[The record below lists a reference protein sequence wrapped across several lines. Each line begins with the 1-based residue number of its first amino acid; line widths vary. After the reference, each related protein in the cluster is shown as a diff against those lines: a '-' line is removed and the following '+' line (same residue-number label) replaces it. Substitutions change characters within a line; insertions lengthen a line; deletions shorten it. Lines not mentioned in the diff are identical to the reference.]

1 MKVHISIADLSFLEA
16 YYIDITGM
24 AHMKI
29 VEARL
34 EDLTF
39 SEQKVRLGPTVNI

>member
-24 AHMKI
+24 AHMI